1 MIIFNIVLP
10 YHRSS
15 LAAAPLSNAVDTNVV
30 HAISK
35 AHKKKQKTAVLKRRG
50 DSDKLGTTTTVN
62 NLLPNNREKEHD

>member
-10 YHRSS
+10 FYRSS

-35 AHKKKQKTAVLKRRG
+35 AHKKKKTAVSRRRG
-50 DSDKLGTTTTVN
+50 DSDELGTTTTVN
-62 NLLPNNREKEHD
+62 NLSL